1 MSKQLYIPVFGL
13 LALLLTSCSATK
25 NLKEGE
31 LLYKA
36 SVIHVNRGDEPI
48 KNERRIAR
56 RLDEL
61 VRPQPNTGLSKWGV
75 GIHNWAAKAKKEKG
89 LRNFLNKRFG
99 EEPALY
105 SRESMELNLQRMS
118 RYLNELG
125 YFGNSVQIDTQVD
138 GRKLTAR
145 YQIATRGRYRI
156 RNVHFP
162 SDSSSLQ
169 LLLDQNREQSQIR
182 PGSSYRQS
190 VLEAER
196 QRWASLAN
204 DRGFVN
210 VSERSFYYYVDTL
223 PGQLLADIYL
233 QIKLPSD
240 SQEYRIFRLDST
252 IIYPNFDL
260 ADTASRQHNT
270 IELEPGFKVI
280 RQYEF
285 VKPKVFQRMVLQRE
299 GDIYSRRLQEI
310 TLNHLQDLGV
320 YQFVNMRMEPNGSN
334 STPGLTRFLYLTPD
348 KVKQLRGELELN
360 NRAGSYLGSALT
372 LGYVHRNIFK
382 GAERF
387 SIRFGGGLET
397 QLGSKFGF
405 LNSADLGLQA
415 SLLIPKFV
423 TPVAVRSIGRFNIPF
438 TKFSLG
444 YNFQRRINFY
454 SINNQNLQFGYQW
467 RENRNVTHELYPVN
481 LSRVELSNTT
491 GDFDSLILRS
501 PRLRSGFEDVFIA
514 GLIYRYTYSN
524 FDQSR
529 KRKYMFLRSE
539 IELVGNTFSLVSGIS
554 GKSPGDQEFFGL
566 PFSQYFKFS
575 FDFRYYWP
583 IGSGKLAAR
592 LAPGIGYAYGNSEVI
607 PYLKQFFVGGA
618 NSIRAFR
625 LRQLGPGATY
635 RGPEG
640 EDALTDQFVDQT
652 GDIKLEMSTEYR
664 FGIFG
669 YLKGAV
675 FVDVGNVWLWN
686 SNGDP
691 NQVFQIDRFISQWAV
706 GTGIGLRFDLDY
718 FVIRLDGSFAVRRPT
733 EQGDFEWTLNQ
744 IRLGNRQWRRD
755 NVVYSLAIGYPF

>member
-1 MSKQLYIPVFGL
+1 MSKNLHIVFWLFTFL
-13 LALLLTSCSATK
+13 LASCSATK

-36 SVIHVNRGDEPI
+36 SVIHVNQGDHPI

-56 RLDEL
+56 RLSEL

-75 GIHNWAAKAKKEKG
+75 GIHNWAQKAKKEKG
-89 LRNFLNKRFG
+89 VRNFLNKRFG

-105 SRESMELNLQRMS
+105 SKESIEVNRLRMS

-125 YFGNSVQIDTQVD
+125 YFGNSIQIDTQLQ
-138 GRKLTAR
+138 GRKLTAL
-145 YQIATRGRYRI
+145 YQISTRGRYRI

-169 LLLDQNREQSQIR
+169 ELIDQNRERSQIR
-182 PGSSYRQS
+182 PGSSYRQN

-196 QRWASLAN
+196 QRWAALAN

-210 VSERSFYYYVDTL
+210 VNEQSFYYYVDTV

-240 SQEYRIFRLDST
+240 SQEYRVFRLDTT

-260 ADTASRQHNT
+260 ADTSEGQIET
-270 IELEPGFKVI
+270 LELEPGFRVV

-285 VKPKVFQRMVLQRE
+285 VKPKVLQRMVLQRE
-299 GDIYSRRLQEI
+299 GDIYSRRLQEL

-320 YQFVNMRMEPNGSN
+320 YQFVNMRMEQNGFDSL
-334 STPGLTRFLYLTPD
+334 PGLTRSLYLTPD

-387 SIRFGGGLET
+387 SIRFSGGLET
-397 QLGSKFGF
+397 QLGSQFGF

-415 SLLIPKFV
+415 DLVIPKFV

-491 GDFDSLILRS
+491 SDFDSLILNS

-514 GLIYRYTYSN
+514 GLIYRYTFSN
-524 FDQSR
+524 YDRSR

-539 IELVGNTFSLVSGIS
+539 IELAGNTFSLISGIS
-554 GKSPGDQEFFGL
+554 GKSPGNQEFLGL
-566 PFSQYFKFS
+566 PFSQYFKVT

-592 LAPGIGYAYGNSEVI
+592 LAPGVGYAYGNSEVI

-640 EDALTDQFVDQT
+640 EDALADQFVDQT
-652 GDIKLEMSTEYR
+652 GDIKLEMSAEYR

-675 FVDVGNVWLWN
+675 FTDVGNIWLWN
-686 SNGDP
+686 TNGDP
-691 NQVFQIDRFISQWAV
+691 NQVFHLDRFVSQWAV
-706 GTGIGLRFDLDY
+706 GTGIGLRFDIDY
-718 FVIRLDGSFAVRRPT
+718 FVIRLDGAFAVRRPN

-744 IRLGNRQWRRD
+744 IRPGNRQWRKD